1 MVRRKPTIPPE
12 LLDQLLEGSDPE
24 KVFESEGLLDELK
37 KALAE
42 RILDAEMD
50 VHLGSEAEKAGKN
63 HRNGR
68 SKKTVKTDSSALEL
82 SIPRDRHGHFEPQL
96 IEKYSRRFPGFD
108 EKIIALYARGMSTR
122 DIQAHVRE
130 LYGLVISPDLVSAV
144 TSSVLDEVKAWQSRP
159 LESVY
164 AVVYFDALRVKI
176 RDEGTVRNKA
186 VYLAIGIR
194 CSGHKEILGL
204 WIEQNE
210 GAKFWLK
217 VMAELKNRGTQDILV
232 AVVDGLKGFPEAIES
247 AFPEARVQTCIV
259 HLIRYSLSFA
269 SWKERKSFATAL
281 KPIYRAETAEAALAQ
296 LEEFEQGPWGKK
308 YPTVAQSWRRKW
320 EQVIPFFSFAPEI
333 RKIIYTTN
341 AIESLHSQVRKSV
354 RSHGH
359 FPSDQAA
366 TKLIW
371 LVLRNI
377 EAKWKQP
384 PAFWSTAKNQF
395 AILFGERFNIT
406 D

>member
-1 MVRRKPTIPPE
+1 
-12 LLDQLLEGSDPE
+12 
-24 KVFESEGLLDELK
+24 
-37 KALAE
+37 
-42 RILDAEMD
+42 
-50 VHLGSEAEKAGKN
+50 
-63 HRNGR
+63 
-68 SKKTVKTDSSALEL
+68 L

-96 IEKYSRRFPGFD
+96 IEKYCRRFPGFD

-164 AVVYFDALRVKI
+164 AIVYFDALRVKI

-194 CSGHKEILGL
+194 CSGYKEILGL

-217 VMAELKNRGTQDILV
+217 VMTEIKNRGTQDILV

-247 AFPEARVQTCIV
+247 VFPDARVQTCIV
-259 HLIRYSLSFA
+259 HLIRNSLSLA
-269 SWKERKSFATAL
+269 SWKERKPLAAAL
-281 KPIYRAETAEAALAQ
+281 KPIYRAETADAALAQ
-296 LEEFEQGPWGKK
+296 LEEFEEGPWGQK

-320 EQVIPFFSFAPEI
+320 EQVIPFFSFAPEV

-377 EAKWKQP
+377 EAKWKR
-384 PAFWSTAKNQF
+384 PAVPWANAKSQF
-395 AILFGERFNIT
+395 AILFGERFKIT